1 MSTKQDVLD
10 AINKKAQRIKDFR
23 NKAKSTKDVESLVFK
38 FFEEVETVS
47 IGPNCNTALA
57 YTLIFF
63 AVAQL
68 QEQLKLRFDH
78 GVHVEAVKSTAGH
91 VVGVQITWSSSHT
104 LANQCSDNLYIGVE
118 QMLFG

>member
-10 AINKKAQRIKDFR
+10 AVNKRAQRLKEIR
-23 NKAKSTKDVESLVFK
+23 IKSTISKDVESLVFK
-38 FFEEVETVS
+38 FFEEVEAVS
-47 IGPNCNTALA
+47 TGPNCNTALA

-78 GVHVEAVKSTAGH
+78 GVHVKEVKSTAGH
-91 VVGVQITWSSSHT
+91 VVGVQITWSSSYA
-104 LANQCSDNLYIGVE
+104 LDNQCSNTLYIGVE

>member
-10 AINKKAQRIKDFR
+10 AINKRAQRLKEIRIKS
-23 NKAKSTKDVESLVFK
+23 STSKDVESLVFK
-38 FFEEVETVS
+38 FFEEVEAVS

-78 GVHVEAVKSTAGH
+78 GVFVEAVKGTAGH
-91 VVGVQITWSSSHT
+91 VVGVQITWSSSYA
-104 LANQCSDNLYIGVE
+104 LDNQCSDSLYIGVE